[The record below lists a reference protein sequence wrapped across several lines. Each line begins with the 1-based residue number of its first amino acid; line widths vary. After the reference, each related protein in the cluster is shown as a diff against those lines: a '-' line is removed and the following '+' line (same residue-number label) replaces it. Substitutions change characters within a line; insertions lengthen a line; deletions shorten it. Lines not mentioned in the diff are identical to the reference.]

1 MAFVESR
8 RFQLGFLIALGAA
21 TLAVCFAILQPFL
34 MPLVAAVALAIL
46 FYPLHLRLHHA
57 LHRPGLAAGLSVVL
71 VIALILLP
79 AFLLGTAVAREIGEL
94 YDLAANRTAADGGW
108 AAWTA
113 SLLHRTLQWAGV
125 HSPDT
130 EEQIR
135 TALLGR
141 IQALG
146 SLLLEF
152 TRQLLSNLISLI
164 VNAVVTLFSLFF
176 LFRDG
181 NRLRHTLARLTPLPP
196 GAFHRLFTDIGRSVL
211 ANVYGIGAVALAQGG
226 LTAVIFTLL
235 GLKSP
240 ILWGTVAGI
249 FSMVPVLG
257 PPIVWVPAAIL
268 LAAADS
274 WGKALI
280 LAAFGAGVIGLADNF
295 IRPYVISGRVNLHPL
310 LVFFALLGG
319 AQAFGFLGLFI
330 GPATLSVTVA
340 VVELLRQETAPP
352 PPESGRVSL

>member
-1 MAFVESR
+1 MALLESS
-8 RFQLGFLIALGAA
+8 RFQTGFLLALGAA
-21 TLAVCFAILQPFL
+21 MLAVCFAILQPFL

-46 FYPLHLRLHHA
+46 FYPLHIRIAHRLRF
-57 LHRPGLAAGLSVVL
+57 PGLAAGISVVL
-71 VIALILLP
+71 VIALILVP
-79 AFLLGTAVAREIGEL
+79 AFLLGTAVAREIRQL
-94 YDLAANRTAADGGW
+94 YDVAASKSAAGGGW
-108 AAWTA
+108 TEWTA
-113 SLLHRTLQWAGV
+113 NLLHRAIVWIGV
-125 HSPDT
+125 ESPET

-135 TALLGR
+135 NALLER

-146 SLLLEF
+146 GVLLGF
-152 TRQLLSNLISLI
+152 TRDLLANMVSLI

-181 NRLRHTLARLTPLPP
+181 SRLKHTLARLTPLPP
-196 GAFHRLFTDIGRSVL
+196 GAFHRLFADIGRSVL
-211 ANVYGIGAVALAQGG
+211 ANVYGIGAVALAQGA
-226 LTAVIFTLL
+226 LTALIFTLL

-240 ILWGTVAGI
+240 ILWGTVAGL
-249 FSMVPVLG
+249 FSMIPVLG
-257 PPIVWVPAAIL
+257 PPIVWVPAAL
-268 LAAADS
+268 FLAASGS
-274 WGKALI
+274 WGKAII

-340 VVELLRQETAPP
+340 IVELLRAEPTEAPEP
-352 PPESGRVSL
+352 GPASL

>member
-1 MAFVESR
+1 MALLESQ
-8 RFQLGFLIALGAA
+8 RFQLGFLITLGAA
-21 TLAVCFAILQPFL
+21 TLTVCFAILQPFL
-34 MPLVAAVALAIL
+34 MPLVAAIALAIL
-46 FYPLHLRLHHA
+46 FYPLHLRIHHA
-57 LHRPGLAAGLSVVL
+57 LRRPGLAAGLSIVL
-71 VIALILLP
+71 VIALLLLP
-79 AFLLGTAVAREIGEL
+79 SFLLGTAVARELREL
-94 YDLAANRTAADGGW
+94 SDVAATRTAVDGGW

-113 SLLHRTLQWAGV
+113 NLLHRTLHWVGV
-125 HSPDT
+125 QSPET

-135 TALLGR
+135 TALLSR
-141 IQALG
+141 LQALG
-146 SLLLEF
+146 TVLLGF

-164 VNAVVTLFSLFF
+164 VDAIVTLFSLFF

-226 LTAVIFTLL
+226 LTALIFILL
-235 GLKSP
+235 DLKSP

-249 FSMVPVLG
+249 FSMVPVIG
-257 PPIVWVPAAIL
+257 PPIVWVPASIL
-268 LAAADS
+268 LAAAGS

-352 PPESGRVSL
+352 PPESARISL